1 MLLLPLYVEKPSLV
15 PGQPS
20 HVVTVQAAFLPKE
33 SPLPA
38 AWTVTSYFQSCSFEI
53 VTALIQ
59 PQNRLAVIVLAAVV
73 TAAVIA
79 VVLAAVA
86 AAVLIAVLAVILVVV
101 LAAVVAVVA
110 VLAVIHIVVIVFHG
124 SYLLIGRFICYRSSM
139 AAWKKN
145 IHTTWKNWN
154 IFKIIN
160 SIWFLSPFLV

>member
-1 MLLLPLYVEKPSLV
+1 MCFRDSPRTAFSCCNSSGRFSSEREPS
-15 PGQPS
+15 
-20 HVVTVQAAFLPKE
+20 
-33 SPLPA
+33 
-38 AWTVTSYFQSCSFEI
+38 SCRLNCYLIFSIVFVWNHYSFNS
-53 VTALIQ
+53 APNL
-59 PQNRLAVIVLAAVV
+59 LAVVVLAAVV

-154 IFKIIN
+154 IFKIII

>member
-110 VLAVIHIVVIVFHG
+110 VLAVIPIVVIVFHG
-124 SYLLIGRFICYRSSM
+124 WYLLIFRLNLLQEYYGLFCSNYSYPAIF
-139 AAWKKN
+139 
-145 IHTTWKNWN
+145 WN
-154 IFKIIN
+154 IFLIVIF
-160 SIWFLSPFLV
+160 ICFLCTDLV